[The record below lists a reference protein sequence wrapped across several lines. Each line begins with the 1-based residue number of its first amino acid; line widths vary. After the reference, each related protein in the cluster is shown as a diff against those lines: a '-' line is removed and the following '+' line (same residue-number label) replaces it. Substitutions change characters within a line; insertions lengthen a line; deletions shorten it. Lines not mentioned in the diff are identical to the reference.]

1 MRILTFLHSFE
12 PGGVERIA
20 LRLVRRWR
28 DLGLDAPLVM
38 GRTDGAMALDVG
50 AGLEILTPPRRG
62 IGVAHWETFWMI
74 LTLPRAIRTLRPDMI
89 FCAGNT
95 YAIVAVAMKLL
106 LGRSCPPIIAK
117 VSNDLD
123 RHDAPRL
130 HRALYRL
137 WLRWQSRFID
147 HFIGMESPM
156 RDEITNYMR
165 VAPAR
170 VSIVPDP
177 ALSNDLI
184 ARLRNYGPHGR
195 LPHEGRRFVT
205 IGRLA
210 PQKNIAM
217 MLRAFRRGA
226 DRHDR
231 LTIFGDGRERETLIT
246 LAEYLEIADRVEF
259 RGYVAEPASILP
271 MFDILLLSSDYEGV
285 PAVILEALA
294 ANVCIVATDCSRS
307 MSTLLK
313 DGALGTLVDAGDEAM
328 FAAAIAKAR
337 PGAQD
342 RHLSLVQA
350 ERFTIEHAAD
360 AYLETMIAVAQQS
373 ASPEKYCGVN
383 WGGVDLA
390 ASG

>member
-12 PGGVERIA
+12 AGGVERIA

-28 DLGLDAPLVM
+28 DLGVDALLVM
-38 GRTDGAMALDVG
+38 GRTDGAMAHDVG
-50 AGLEILTPPRRG
+50 AGLEILTPPHRAL
-62 IGVAHWETFWMI
+62 GVAHWETLWMI
-74 LTLPRAIRTLRPDMI
+74 IMLPRAIRMTRPDII

-95 YAIVAVAMKLL
+95 YAIVAVAMKLV
-106 LGRSCPPIIAK
+106 LGRTCPPIIAK

-123 RHDAPRL
+123 RYDAPRL
-130 HRALYRL
+130 HRTLYHL

-147 HFIGMESPM
+147 HFIGMEVPM

-177 ALSNDLI
+177 ALSNELI
-184 ARLRNYGPHGR
+184 ARLRDHAPYGR
-195 LPHEGRRFVT
+195 LPNEGRRFVT

-217 MLRAFRRGA
+217 MLRAFGRGA
-226 DRHDR
+226 GSHDR
-231 LTIFGDGRERETLIT
+231 LTIFGEGNEREALTA
-246 LAEYLEIADRVEF
+246 LAAHLNIAERVEF

-294 ANVCIVATDCSRS
+294 ANVAIIATACSRS

-313 DGALGTLVDAGDEAM
+313 EGALGTLIDVGDETM
-328 FAAAIAKAR
+328 FAAAIANVR
-337 PGAQD
+337 PGTQD
-342 RHLSLVQA
+342 RHLSLAQA
-350 ERFTIEHAAD
+350 ERFTIEYAAD
-360 AYLETMIAVAQQS
+360 AYLGTMS
-373 ASPEKYCGVN
+373 AITGESVSPQKSFAMN
-383 WGGVDLA
+383 WGGGDMA